1 MIHVLLLFVSSCL
14 LSELLHHDPSFISPL
29 SPRPRVLSLFTVV
42 KFSNSPCHSSLGPN
56 GTCYTATQCAALGGQ
71 EREFIHFFTRI
82 LEGVARGGCAHNFG
96 VCCVFSVGCGEKTF
110 QNGTFLAL
118 DLEPDTSA
126 ARACDVKVCSS
137 DPEVCRLRLDFE
149 SLVLTGPQEDNFTSA
164 VDSVVK
170 NSHSL
175 VGQCL
180 SDSLVIVPS
189 EGQAPPIICGTNTG
203 QHLYTSLRG
212 MEAAC
217 VTIGLYISGAP
228 FTRSVNIKATQVRLT

>member
-1 MIHVLLLFVSSCL
+1 MRFSCL
-14 LSELLHHDPSFISPL
+14 I
-29 SPRPRVLSLFTVV
+29 
-42 KFSNSPCHSSLGPN
+42 K
-56 GTCYTATQCAALGGQ
+56 Q
-71 EREFIHFFTRI
+71 I

-110 QNGTFLAL
+110 QNGTFLVL
-118 DLEPDTSA
+118 DTEDTSS
-126 ARACDVKVCSS
+126 ARACDVKVCSA

-149 SLVLTGPQEDNFTSA
+149 NLVLTGPQEDNFTSA

-212 MEAAC
+212 TEAAC

-228 FTRSVNIKATQVRLT
+228 FTRSVNIKATQVRIARCVHIDQFLTRFSVPAVLLMAVFNGWREHPGP

>member
-1 MIHVLLLFVSSCL
+1 M
-14 LSELLHHDPSFISPL
+14 LSFLTKQI
-29 SPRPRVLSLFTVV
+29 
-42 KFSNSPCHSSLGPN
+42 
-56 GTCYTATQCAALGGQ
+56 
-71 EREFIHFFTRI
+71 II
-82 LEGVARGGCAHNFG
+82 EGVARGGCAHNFG

-110 QNGTFLAL
+110 QNGTSLVL
-118 DLEPDTSA
+118 DTEADASS
-126 ARACDVKVCSS
+126 ARACDVKVCSA

-212 MEAAC
+212 AEGAC

-228 FTRSVNIKATQVRLT
+228 FTRSVNIKATQVRIE